1 MGLFIVRHEH
11 EGTRCPAGDPA
22 LGALLLNH
30 LSRPSARRY
39 GVEIKGE
46 AVVEG
51 DHVMY
56 MIVEAGGADQ
66 VRRFVQPFAEAGTVD
81 VYPAS
86 TCVRAV
92 ASGGCVA
99 APPDLGAGS
108 SVDPEE
114 ACESAIDAGL
124 LVHRA
129 HPLNGETSIA
139 ALLGGVVMPNAHF
152 YVRNHF
158 AIPALDPATWRL
170 RVAGRV
176 ERPLRLAL
184 HELRQ
189 LPSQTVVVT
198 LECAGN
204 GRFLLDPPT
213 PGEQWRHGAVSTAE
227 WTGVPLGEIL
237 DRAGLD
243 RQARELVFRG
253 ADSGPVDGRSAP
265 ITFERSLSVDVAR
278 DAGALVAYAMNGDQI
293 PVPHGFPVR
302 LVVPDWY
309 GVASVKWLTEIEAVD
324 QPFAGYYQAD
334 KYNYEWE
341 RDGAS
346 EREPVTLQRV
356 RSLITDPSP
365 DAPVAPGELAIRGV
379 AWSGGGPIDRVDV
392 SIDGGPWQ
400 AAKLVGDRHRHS
412 WQWWELIT
420 RLDRSG
426 PVTIRSRATDLS
438 GRSQPERAEWNRNGY
453 GNNSIHELQ
462 IELDAS
468 RATA

>member
-11 EGTRCPAGDPA
+11 GGKRCPAADPA

-56 MIVEAGGADQ
+56 MILEAGSGEE
-66 VRRFVQPFAEAGTVD
+66 VRRFVQPFAEAGTVE

-92 ASGGCVA
+92 TSGGCVA
-99 APPDLGAGS
+99 APSDVGAGVA
-108 SVDPEE
+108 VDPEE

-139 ALLGGVVMPNAHF
+139 ALLGGVVMPNARF

-158 AIPALDPATWRL
+158 AIPSLDPSRWRL
-170 RVAGRV
+170 QVSGLV

-184 HELRQ
+184 HDLRQ
-189 LPSQTVVVT
+189 LPSQTMVVT

-227 WTGVPLGEIL
+227 WTGVPLSEVL
-237 DRAGLD
+237 DRAGVS
-243 RQARELVFRG
+243 RQARELVFHG
-253 ADSGPVDGRSAP
+253 ADSGEVDGRPSVIA
-265 ITFERSLSVDVAR
+265 FERSLGVDVAR
-278 DAGALVAYAMNGDQI
+278 DAGALLAYAMNGDEI
-293 PVPHGFPVR
+293 PVHHGYPVR

-309 GVASVKWLTEIEAVD
+309 GVASVKWLTEIDVVD
-324 QPFAGYYQAD
+324 QPSPASTRPTNTTTSGARRRPLTRARHAAARPLPD
-334 KYNYEWE
+334 HRAKPGRTGRPGRGRHPRRRLVRCRPDRPCRGE
-341 RDGAS
+341 R
-346 EREPVTLQRV
+346 
-356 RSLITDPSP
+356 
-365 DAPVAPGELAIRGV
+365 
-379 AWSGGGPIDRVDV
+379 
-392 SIDGGPWQ
+392 
-400 AAKLVGDRHRHS
+400 
-412 WQWWELIT
+412 
-420 RLDRSG
+420 
-426 PVTIRSRATDLS
+426 
-438 GRSQPERAEWNRNGY
+438 
-453 GNNSIHELQ
+453 
-462 IELDAS
+462 
-468 RATA
+468 